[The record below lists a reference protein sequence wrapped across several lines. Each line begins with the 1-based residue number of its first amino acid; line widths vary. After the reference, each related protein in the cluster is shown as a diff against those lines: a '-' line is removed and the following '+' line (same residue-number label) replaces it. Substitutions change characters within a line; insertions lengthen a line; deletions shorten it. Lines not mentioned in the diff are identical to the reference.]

1 MEKPKAEKEAQHE
14 AIQEELKDLLIPQK
28 SQPQQPLSTEEAH
41 HLEKKN
47 EGRAARI
54 KHEKEVAEKEV
65 SEQKQHDQELAQNLK
80 DKWRQMK
87 QDGEKRASLS
97 GAIAKSVNETT
108 QTVSKLADQGNKL
121 VVNDLDAE
129 AIIATAQAAAKQ
141 IQQQRFE
148 SSLPES
154 AKPQPKVDISAASIN
169 DGELKGVTGGNL
181 SDVVDEDK
189 EGLWTSDGMR
199 AVDSFLSSQFKKS

>member
-1 MEKPKAEKEAQHE
+1 MNA
-14 AIQEELKDLLIPQK
+14 
-28 SQPQQPLSTEEAH
+28 
-41 HLEKKN
+41 
-47 EGRAARI
+47 GRAARI
-54 KHEKEVAEKEV
+54 KHEKEVAADKEA

-97 GAIAKSVNETT
+97 SAIAKSVNETT
-108 QTVSKLADQGNKL
+108 QTVSKLSDQGNKL

-129 AIIATAQAAAKQ
+129 AIIATAQADAKQ

-148 SSLPES
+148 SSQPEP
-154 AKPQPKVDISAASIN
+154 AKPQPKVDISVAGIN

-199 AVDSFLSSQFKKS
+199 AVDNFLSSQFKRG